1 MPASHGRGWSTR
13 RSQERPVLLAHKI
26 ALDPNMAQRVYFA
39 RASGTARFSY
49 NWALAEWQRQ
59 YKAGEKPSEV
69 SLRRQLN
76 TIKRDQFVWMFDVTK
91 CAVQEAII
99 DLGTAFRAFFEKR
112 GKYPRFKRKEDKPS
126 FCAANEA
133 GTFRADGKRIK
144 LPVIGWIGM
153 REECRF
159 SGPLKRATVSCEAGR
174 WFVSVMVDTDDV
186 QPVAQPEAAVGID
199 LGVTTLATLST
210 GEAIEGPKSHK
221 VALARLRRANKAMA
235 RKRRGSR
242 NARKAKARLGRLHRR
257 VAAIRRDATHK
268 LTTRIAKTYAVI
280 GIEDLNV
287 RGMVRNRHLA
297 RAVSDGGFH
306 EFRRQIT
313 YKARLYGARVVVA
326 GRWYPSSK
334 SCSCCGVI
342 KETLALAERTFR
354 CTDCGFEAG
363 RDVNAALNL
372 AAMAA
377 SSAVAACGEIRADA
391 GRKARVK
398 RTSVKQEGNTVLM
411 EAA

>member
-1 MPASHGRGWSTR
+1 M
-13 RSQERPVLLAHKI
+13 LLAHKI
-26 ALDPNMAQRVYFA
+26 ALDPNAAQRLYFA
-39 RASGTARFSY
+39 RAAGTARFAW
-49 NWALAEWQRQ
+49 NWALGRWRQ
-59 YKAGEKPSEV
+59 EYALRREYCCGPFPSEV
-69 SLRRQLN
+69 SLRRELN
-76 TIKRDQFVWMFDVTK
+76 AMKREQFPWMYDVGK
-91 CAVQEAII
+91 AAVQEAII
-99 DLGTAFRAFFEKR
+99 DLGSAFRGFFEKR
-112 GKYPRFKRKEDKPS
+112 GRYPRVKRKDSRAS

-144 LPVIGWIGM
+144 LPVIGWIRM
-153 REECRF
+153 REEVRF
-159 SGPLKRATVSCEAGR
+159 SGPLKRATVSCDGGR
-174 WFVSVMVDTDDV
+174 WFVALMIDTDDV
-186 QPVAQPEAAVGID
+186 QPVAHPEAAVGID

-210 GEAIEGPKSHK
+210 GEVIEGPKSHK

-342 KETLALAERTFR
+342 KPTLALAERTFR

-363 RDVNAALNL
+363 RDVNAAQNL

-377 SSAVAACGEIRADA
+377 SSAVSACGENRADV

-398 RTSVKQEGNTVLM
+398 RSPMKQEENTVLM